1 MSNRDRRQ
9 TIIEKL
15 DERGFISVKELSD
28 MLQVSEMTIRR
39 DLELLDSQK
48 RIQRTFGGAAPLH
61 IAEAQPGEDHSRFS
75 DKPEGLLVNR
85 VDVLISTS
93 LTPKYD
99 SLLLETISKKNIPI
113 IAESVTLHTEE
124 TVVAVDNDRASRDLG
139 NWVGNYAL
147 KKWGQQAIILDLT
160 YFLSNTQARSRGFLA
175 GVREVIPNAEV
186 VLSLNAQSRYDTAYQ
201 LTRDALTVHKNI
213 NIIFAINDSIAWG
226 AINACKDLGIDR
238 ESLIVVPFG
247 LEGDTLK
254 NALKA
259 GDYCKIGLAMFP
271 EIVGPVCVEAAIAA
285 YNRFP
290 LPRHLLTPYAI
301 LTSETLPD
309 LYTYTETGWQLRW
322 EVARNT
328 LSIPIEVDWL
338 NHHHRGSI
346 PRRIGFI
353 VPFRAHEW
361 YKNLI
366 AAMQMHA
373 SQLKIEFEIVDAD
386 QS

>member
-1 MSNRDRRQ
+1 M
-9 TIIEKL
+9 
-15 DERGFISVKELSD
+15 
-28 MLQVSEMTIRR
+28 
-39 DLELLDSQK
+39 
-48 RIQRTFGGAAPLH
+48 
-61 IAEAQPGEDHSRFS
+61 
-75 DKPEGLLVNR
+75 VNR

-113 IAESVTLHTEE
+113 IAELVTLHKEE

-139 NWVGNYAL
+139 IWAGNYAL
-147 KKWGQQAIILDLT
+147 KKWGEQAIILDLT

-175 GVREVIPNAEV
+175 GVRDVIPNAEV

-201 LTRDALTVHKNI
+201 LTRDALAVHKNI
-213 NIIFAINDSIAWG
+213 TIIFAINDSIAWG

-259 GDYCKIGLAMFP
+259 GDYCKFGLAMFP

-290 LPRHLLTPYAI
+290 LPTHLINALCYINSGNATR
-301 LTSETLPD
+301 S
-309 LYTYTETGWQLRW
+309 LYLH
-322 EVARNT
+322 RNRLAAPLGGGT
-328 LSIPIEVDWL
+328 KYPV
-338 NHHHRGSI
+338 HPHRGGLAQSS
-346 PRRIGFI
+346 
-353 VPFRAHEW
+353 
-361 YKNLI
+361 
-366 AAMQMHA
+366 
-373 SQLKIEFEIVDAD
+373 SQRQPPTSHWFYRTL
-386 QS
+386 